1 MPVTRHETTCSPA
14 HRGARSAIAS
24 NGRPAQDPA
33 MEHQTKPLEIA
44 FADTANRLAD
54 LQRGQAITNERVA
67 AIEASLPAIR
77 ERLDWVDE
85 RFDRVDERFKR
96 VDERFD
102 KIDERFSKVDERFG
116 RIDER
121 FNKVD
126 DNFAELKLAIAML
139 SQRMEDG
146 FRSFHEKL
154 EERPTKVQLLRWVVG
169 LLLAVISA
177 GLGIG
182 AYLLRAH
189 GDITAAEFID
199 AARGR

>member
-85 RFDRVDERFKR
+85 RFDRVDERFNRVDERFKRVDERFKR

-121 FNKVD
+121 SIKSTTTSLN
-126 DNFAELKLAIAML
+126 
-139 SQRMEDG
+139 
-146 FRSFHEKL
+146 
-154 EERPTKVQLLRWVVG
+154 
-169 LLLAVISA
+169 
-177 GLGIG
+177 
-182 AYLLRAH
+182 
-189 GDITAAEFID
+189 
-199 AARGR
+199 